1 MEKVDFPDELL
12 KQLHSYLLG
21 NHIVSRMLDSFKL
34 YGYDYEKVK
43 IKHSQRNQ
51 EIRLLNDDRELPLV
65 DIYPYEIGLARV
77 PARLLLRNAAGDA
90 TDPGAQSNRR
100 PLSGGGA

>member
-21 NHIVSRMLDSFKL
+21 NQIVIRMLDTFKL

-65 DIYPYEIGLARV
+65 DVWPYEIGLAGV
-77 PARLLLRNAAGDA
+77 PARFLLRDAAGDSP
-90 TDPGAQSNRR
+90 DPGAQPDR
-100 PLSGGGA
+100 